1 MRDAFYGLAGLALF
15 PPPTLLRFDP
25 VTAAPLSDD
34 PGRPTG
40 GEEAISASAGR
51 ARAELHAE
59 IERVRRGVEQMLD
72 EQHAPL
78 NDDLRAELAT
88 IQDDLRRELDTAQQ
102 DLRRY
107 VKTRIRKSQKRT
119 DRRINRLDDRTT
131 TLEKRLDDL
140 ATERRLAEYRIHS
153 DTERML
159 DGLLSEV
166 RGIADRL
173 EGKPS

>member
-1 MRDAFYGLAGLALF
+1 LVTDF
-15 PPPTLLRFDP
+15 P
-25 VTAAPLSDD
+25 DD
-34 PGRPTG
+34 PGKPP
-40 GEEAISASAGR
+40 GEKSISASAER

-72 EQHAPL
+72 EQNAPL
-78 NDDLRAELAT
+78 NSD
-88 IQDDLRRELDTAQQ
+88 IRRELDTMQE

-119 DRRINRLDDRTT
+119 DRRVGRLEDRTTALENRLDGID
-131 TLEKRLDDL
+131 
-140 ATERRLAEYRIHS
+140 AERRMTEWRIHS

-159 DGLLSEV
+159 GGLLQEV

-173 EGKPS
+173 EGKGSQQGSPEKWS

>member
-1 MRDAFYGLAGLALF
+1 MRPVSTM
-15 PPPTLLRFDP
+15 PP
-25 VTAAPLSDD
+25 DD
-34 PGRPTG
+34 PGRPE
-40 GEEAISASAGR
+40 GEEAISASAER

-72 EQHAPL
+72 DQNAPL
-78 NDDLRAELAT
+78 NS
-88 IQDDLRRELDTAQQ
+88 DLRRELDTMQE

-119 DRRINRLDDRTT
+119 DRRVTRLEDRTEV
-131 TLEKRLDDL
+131 LEKRLDSID
-140 ATERRLAEYRIHS
+140 AERRLAEWRIHS

-159 DGLLSEV
+159 DGLLQEV

-173 EGKPS
+173 EGKAQQ

>member
-1 MRDAFYGLAGLALF
+1 M
-15 PPPTLLRFDP
+15 
-25 VTAAPLSDD
+25 TAAPFPDD
-34 PGRPTG
+34 PGRPIG
-40 GEEAISASAGR
+40 GEESISASAER
-51 ARAELHAE
+51 ARAELHSE

-78 NDDLRAELAT
+78 NDDLRAELDAM
-88 IQDDLRRELDTAQQ
+88 QD

-107 VKTRIRKSQKRT
+107 VKTRVRKSQKRT
-119 DRRINRLDDRTT
+119 DRRINRLEDRTT

-140 ATERRLAEYRIHS
+140 AAERRLAEYRIHS

-173 EGKPS
+173 EGKHP